1 MSIAK
6 VKDTGEIIEVKLA
19 QYVMED
25 PYVHYCFE
33 EVGGF
38 RCFDNE
44 DLEVPS
50 KSEIEEF
57 LSKKMCN
64 T

>member
-6 VKDTGEIIEVKLA
+6 VKKTGEIIEVKLA

-33 EVGGF
+33 EVGSGRQF
-38 RCFDNE
+38 EGE
-44 DLEVPS
+44 DLDMPS
-50 KSEIEEF
+50 ESEIKEF
-57 LSKKMCN
+57 LRETEN